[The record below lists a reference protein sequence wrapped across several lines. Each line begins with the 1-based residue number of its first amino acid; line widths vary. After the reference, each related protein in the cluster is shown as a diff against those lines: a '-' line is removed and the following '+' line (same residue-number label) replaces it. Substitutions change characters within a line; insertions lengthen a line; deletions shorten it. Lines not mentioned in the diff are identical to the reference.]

1 MSIRIFRTFVRRVLI
16 ACGVLRR
23 RSEETAE
30 FELDLPEAD
39 RDRIDDLL
47 ARVRRMED
55 EMISACLFRTALLP
69 RVTGVPGLRVLAR
82 ISARPPGVP
91 SRR

>member
-1 MSIRIFRTFVRRVLI
+1 MRIFRTFVRRVLI
-16 ACGVLRR
+16 ACGVFRR
-23 RSEETAE
+23 QSEETAE
-30 FELDLPEAD
+30 IELDLPESD

-55 EMISACLFRTALLP
+55 EMISACLLRATLLP

-82 ISARPPGVP
+82 IGGRPSGVSAR
-91 SRR
+91 R